1 MEFFFF
7 GFLGGVIR
15 GTVGLIKHIQSYKDV
30 AIKPLYFSTTIAISG
45 LIGLA
50 SAWVTHDLGIS
61 FLGLETLPL
70 SLALIIGYAGGDFME
85 NIFKIITKDDKIFQ
99 VGKRLEKKD

>member
-1 MEFFFF
+1 MSFFFF

-15 GTVGLIKHIQSYKDV
+15 GVVGLIKYIQSYKDV
-30 AIKPLYFSTTIAISG
+30 KFNPAYFGGTVMISG
-45 LIGLA
+45 LIGLVA
-50 SAWVTHDLGIS
+50 AWATHDLGIS

-85 NIFKIITKDDKIFQ
+85 NMFKIITKNPDVFQ
-99 VGKRLEKKD
+99 VGKKKE